1 MKHNSES
8 LIILFLSIYF
18 NILFLSK
25 KEHLL
30 ITSLWK
36 ALAYLMTF
44 GHHDSRVNCVC
55 WSSSGESLAA
65 WGSGCP
71 LCRRRGG
78 TGALPL
84 PQGPWLYAKP
94 TQQDDGKIKTYAGLL
109 KLAPTGSG
117 RDLHHKF
124 SQDSHQ
130 RSEPCTA
137 SVLDLGAMHPQG
149 CVNWDEK
156 NVFIFMNS

>member
-44 GHHDSRVNCVC
+44 GHHNSHVNCVC
-55 WSSSGESLAA
+55 SSSSGESPAA

-71 LCRRRGG
+71 LCRRGG

-84 PQGPWLYAKP
+84 PQGPWLYANP

-109 KLAPTGSG
+109 NLAPTGSG
-117 RDLHHKF
+117 HDLHHKF

-130 RSEPCTA
+130 HSEPCTA
-137 SVLDLGAMHPQG
+137 SVLALGQCIPKG
-149 CVNWDEK
+149 V
-156 NVFIFMNS
+156 